1 MDFDEVDALNLY
13 HWMRMKRFGPC
24 KFISREGVVFY
35 HTTGDI
41 VLRVSNPSIDHR
53 TMGIR
58 LGDYPVV
65 TPHPISD
72 ISNQLTDNDY
82 VTPHPISD
90 IHNHPIIEYNHSLL
104 EDMLNH
110 KFKFQEKKDQ
120 IF

>member
-13 HWMRMKRFGPC
+13 HWLRMKRFGPC

-53 TMGIR
+53 AMGTR
-58 LGDYPVV
+58 LEAAVK
-65 TPHPISD
+65 THQILD
-72 ISNQLTDNDY
+72 ISNQFADNSP
-82 VTPHPISD
+82 VTPYRISN
-90 IHNHPIIEYNHSLL
+90 IHNIPIIEYNHGLL

>member
-13 HWMRMKRFGPC
+13 HWLRMKRFGPC

-35 HTTGDI
+35 HTTGDT
-41 VLRVSNPSIDHR
+41 VLRVSNSSIDYR
-53 TMGIR
+53 AIGAR
-58 LGDYPVV
+58 LGAAVNP
-65 TPHPISD
+65 
-72 ISNQLTDNDY
+72 
-82 VTPHPISD
+82 
-90 IHNHPIIEYNHSLL
+90 HPIIEYDHGLL